1 MVWAV
6 LLLIVYGIRQSYS
19 SYDIALG
26 SITLHV
32 IWRWAVLLS
41 VPGGSHPLPGGSLPI
56 SGGSRPP
63 ISRNKRVSPRKC
75 FLGILSSVQVLPSGL
90 GSLTLHLVVV
100 WGSLTLH
107 VIVV

>member
-1 MVWAV
+1 MVFGSLILHMIVRLAV
-6 LLLIVYGIRQSYS
+6 LLFMF
-19 SYDIALG
+19 
-26 SITLHV
+26 

-75 FLGILSSVQVLPSGL
+75 FLGVLSSVQVLPSGL
-90 GSLTLHLVVV
+90 GSLTLHLVVI
-100 WGSLTLH
+100 WGSLILH
-107 VIVV
+107 VIVVGAVLLFIL